1 MRRWQ
6 TIFRTIRAIYL
17 GILNQFHW
25 FPFYISMFW
34 YWKFCW
40 IVQSHEQ
47 RYNLQWKRLLTTEKV
62 LKKGHGWSDQRKIEQ
77 NLVSIFSFVHFILRI
92 FFRKKFPS
100 ISSCHLWRF
109 FRDWPYLYAYL
120 PSIHVYLQWI
130 ISQSIH
136 RCLAASCFRLSILPL
151 TYCDSQTI
159 MNRSSIL
166 SVVWW
171 HMRVHIEIE
180 NLLTMIWHKF
190 EYHFREKSFERRISS
205 TFRHLGTRLKTF
217 VSPQHNRT
225 E

>member
-1 MRRWQ
+1 MSNDTISNENVCSPLRR
-6 TIFRTIRAIYL
+6 
-17 GILNQFHW
+17 
-25 FPFYISMFW
+25 S
-34 YWKFCW
+34 
-40 IVQSHEQ
+40 
-47 RYNLQWKRLLTTEKV
+47 WKRDMGDQISVKSNRILSVFSVLSTLFEKKMLEKSSLLFLHV
-62 LKKGHGWSDQRKIEQ
+62 
-77 NLVSIFSFVHFILRI
+77 IFDV
-92 FFRKKFPS
+92 
-100 ISSCHLWRF
+100 F

>member
-6 TIFRTIRAIYL
+6 TIFRIIWAIYL
-17 GILNQFHW
+17 GFSVSSIDFLPIFRC
-25 FPFYISMFW
+25 F
-34 YWKFCW
+34 
-40 IVQSHEQ
+40 
-47 RYNLQWKRLLTTEKV
+47 
-62 LKKGHGWSDQRKIEQ
+62 DIE
-77 NLVSIFSFVHFILRI
+77 SFVESFSRMSNDTISNENVCSPLERSWKKDMGDQISVKSNRILSVFSILSTLFEKKMLEKSSLLFLHVI
-92 FFRKKFPS
+92 FDV
-100 ISSCHLWRF
+100 F

-171 HMRVHIEIE
+171 HMRVRNWEFIDDD
-180 NLLTMIWHKF
+180 LAQIW
-190 EYHFREKSFERRISS
+190 IS
-205 TFRHLGTRLKTF
+205 L
-217 VSPQHNRT
+217 
-225 E
+225 